1 MGEAPALGR
10 PDELVV
16 IGAAVIG
23 AEIAVNGEIAARG
36 RAVAIDADQ
45 RIGDVMAHEGQAR
58 VAASRGQRCRDRR
71 RTAGPVAR
79 IFEYAVRREAGG
91 KVGAAATV
99 SIQGLHGEPVEDC
112 VTAGSRVCLGGSPYS
127 ALS

>member
-1 MGEAPALGR
+1 MRISDGSSDVCSSDLLPVDPHTAMGEAPALGR

-58 VAASRGQRCRDRR
+58 VAASRGQNRKSTRLN
-71 RTAGPVAR
+71 
-79 IFEYAVRREAGG
+79 
-91 KVGAAATV
+91 
-99 SIQGLHGEPVEDC
+99 SSH
-112 VTAGSRVCLGGSPYS
+112 
-127 ALS
+127 